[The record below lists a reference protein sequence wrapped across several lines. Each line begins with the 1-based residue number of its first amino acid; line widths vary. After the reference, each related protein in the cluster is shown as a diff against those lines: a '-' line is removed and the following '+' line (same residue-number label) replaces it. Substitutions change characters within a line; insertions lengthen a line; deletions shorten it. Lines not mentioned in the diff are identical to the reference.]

1 MCDRRLRGK
10 IGMSSPLNEK
20 EDGGEKMEK
29 IVEGQ
34 SVWGGQGWGISVV
47 ELDTVIPNVRTG

>member
-1 MCDRRLRGK
+1 MRLDCLCRRLLCAPRKYSRGMCDRRLRGK

-34 SVWGGQGWGISVV
+34 SV
-47 ELDTVIPNVRTG
+47 